1 MRGKTSVGK
10 GVWHISGRKKK
21 GRKKYRKQTGRGFP
35 IGLLA
40 SAAAPFLGQ
49 IAQSI
54 FKKVFGGRRRR
65 R

>member
-10 GVWHISGRKKK
+10 GVWHIGGRKKR

-40 SAAAPFLGQ
+40 SAAATFLGQ
-49 IAQSI
+49 IA
-54 FKKVFGGRRRR
+54 KKSFRW
-65 R
+65 